1 MTPERLA
8 EIRAC
13 CEKATPGPWYPQNDY
28 YGYGILFNNG
38 NRVGVDFDKQDREF
52 IAMSREAVPELIR
65 EIEWL
70 QAEVEQLAS
79 DNAGLS
85 RDLIKALK

>member
-1 MTPERLA
+1 MTPERLS

-13 CEKATPGPWYPQNDY
+13 CEKATKGPWYPQNDY

-52 IAMSREAVPELIR
+52 IAMSREAVPEL
-65 EIEWL
+65 L
-70 QAEVEQLAS
+70 AEVERLQKENETLQEDAWKYREL
-79 DNAGLS
+79 G
-85 RDLIKALK
+85 K